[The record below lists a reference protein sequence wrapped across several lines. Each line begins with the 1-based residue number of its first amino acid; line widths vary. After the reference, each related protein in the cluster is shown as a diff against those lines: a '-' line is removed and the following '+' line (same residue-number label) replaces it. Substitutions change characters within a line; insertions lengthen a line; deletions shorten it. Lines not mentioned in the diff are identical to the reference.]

1 MFPRVFKL
9 LFLILQK
16 MLLVFDNY
24 CTESV
29 DFLGRMVIFIGLIP
43 PMGFPGGASIKNLL
57 DNARDVRDA
66 SSIPGSGRFSGGG
79 HGNSLQYSCLENPM
93 DRGACQAT

>member
-9 LFLILQK
+9 LFLILGK

-29 DFLGRMVIFIGLIP
+29 DFLEQYGNFHRINSSNGLP
-43 PMGFPGGASIKNLL
+43 
-57 DNARDVRDA
+57 RW
-66 SSIPGSGRFSGGG
+66 
-79 HGNSLQYSCLENPM
+79 C
-93 DRGACQAT
+93 